1 MTDDEAEA
9 LAECVRAA
17 CIEAARQGYEDAA
30 MAGLC
35 GEGALEAAL
44 GAIERLDLDTL
55 KRSAGLGPRRLGS
68 DDPLA

>member
-1 MTDDEAEA
+1 MTETEAER
-9 LAECVRAA
+9 LAERVRAA

-44 GAIERLDLDTL
+44 GALERLDLKVLT
-55 KRSAGLGPRRLGS
+55 RSTGDGLN
-68 DDPLA
+68 DPFA

>member
-1 MTDDEAEA
+1 MTDDEAEV
-9 LAECVRAA
+9 LAEHVRAA

-44 GAIERLDLDTL
+44 GAIERLDIGTL
-55 KRSAGLGPRRLGS
+55 KRSAGLGPRRFGP
-68 DDPLA
+68 DDPVA

>member
-1 MTDDEAEA
+1 MTDAEAEA
-9 LAECVRAA
+9 LAERVRAA
-17 CIEAARQGYEDAA
+17 CIEAARHGYEDAA

-55 KRSAGLGPRRLGS
+55 KRSAGPV
-68 DDPLA
+68 A